1 MIISYSHSISK
12 FRLSFSI
19 DIRKPE
25 SHFFLL
31 QRIEF
36 FGENRMHNFILLI
49 LNSMIP
55 INFLLPLLLAFFLL
69 PEIFTAPARPF
80 VLILFLLFHE
90 ILEFDVTETGITISL
105 WDLDRK
111 LFDIGFE
118 VEDPL
123 WRSTFGGNQAALRL
137 VSWIMFHNFLMI
149 LVLFEPEHFSFD
161 TRISSFQKILFKAMW
176 LISTAL

>member
-1 MIISYSHSISK
+1 
-12 FRLSFSI
+12 
-19 DIRKPE
+19 
-25 SHFFLL
+25 
-31 QRIEF
+31 
-36 FGENRMHNFILLI
+36 MHNLIFLI

-123 WRSTFGGNQAALRL
+123 RRSTFGGGNQAALRL
-137 VSWIMFHNFLMI
+137 VSWIMFDNFLMI
-149 LVLFEPEHFSFD
+149 LILFEPEHLSFD
-161 TRISSFQKILFKAMW
+161 TWISSFQKVLFKAMW
-176 LISTAL
+176 LISTALEAHFYLFCPSGCC